1 MASVE
6 GKAKTITASAGAKAL
21 VASDNYINN
30 GIGHVAGVGDDNFT
44 IDIKAQD
51 NGTIVK
57 ADTTIA
63 NGGTSYAVNDVI
75 NISATDLGGGNAVA
89 GQITVTEIDG
99 GAVGGPGVITDYTWD
114 AGSARNDNVS
124 NITYDNGGAGVTA
137 IGGDGTD
144 LKLSITTDASGGI
157 NGISV
162 IDAGT
167 GYNTSGINTVTV
179 SGAQLGNGAAGDQTF
194 TITAIEGEVK
204 TLTWANTAERAR
216 ISWSHVVSDPSGSG
230 LQLAFDT
237 NRAGDVSN
245 LSIIPGAEGAGFSD
259 GDQITISAKI

>member
-1 MASVE
+1 M
-6 GKAKTITASAGAKAL
+6 
-21 VASDNYINN
+21 
-30 GIGHVAGVGDDNFT
+30 AGVGDDNFT

-144 LKLSITTDASGGI
+144 LKLK
-157 NGISV
+157 V
-162 IDAGT
+162 
-167 GYNTSGINTVTV
+167 
-179 SGAQLGNGAAGDQTF
+179 
-194 TITAIEGEVK
+194 
-204 TLTWANTAERAR
+204 
-216 ISWSHVVSDPSGSG
+216 
-230 LQLAFDT
+230 
-237 NRAGDVSN
+237 
-245 LSIIPGAEGAGFSD
+245 
-259 GDQITISAKI
+259 